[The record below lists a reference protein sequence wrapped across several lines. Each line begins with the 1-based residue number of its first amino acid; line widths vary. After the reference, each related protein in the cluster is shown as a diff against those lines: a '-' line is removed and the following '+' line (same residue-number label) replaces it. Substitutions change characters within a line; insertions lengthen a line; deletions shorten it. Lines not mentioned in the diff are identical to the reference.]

1 MEKKKAKE
9 IKQNSKILLIAIPVI
24 LALSG
29 IFFIIIFFPSNREDQ
44 YKLKIEF
51 VKILV
56 QFFLVS
62 IIGGIFIHEFN
73 RVREKTKNKNEFRKL
88 LLTNMA
94 RSYFKVKKVRRI
106 LEAIRLK
113 ENKSNQNVMPYPT
126 FEMQMKDLIDVQ
138 LEFEFLHQQ
147 IQIFST
153 AFENEKRWDELSN
166 DTKDIEQYLN
176 NIIDEYQKSSPTNNL
191 IDTSKMTQLKEFIDN
206 TGIFREKF
214 SELFYRSVDLFQKEI
229 LDI

>member
-113 ENKSNQNVMPYPT
+113 ENKSHQNVMPYPT

>member
-1 MEKKKAKE
+1 MEKKAKE
-9 IKQNSKILLIAIPVI
+9 SKQNSKNLLIAIPII
-24 LALSG
+24 LTLSG
-29 IFFIIIFFPSNREDQ
+29 IFFIINFFPSNREDQ

-113 ENKSNQNVMPYPT
+113 ENKSHQNVMPYPT